1 MQNQNKIA
9 IVTGGGSGIGLAIAE
24 KFTQNN
30 IRTIIIGRDQIKLD
44 SAKKRLGE
52 LCEPLSYDVNE
63 LAGIPGL
70 VNELKQ
76 RFGKIDI
83 LVNNAGINL
92 KKDFTEVTDED
103 FQKVIL
109 TNVTSVFVFSRE
121 VVKCMLEKKNGGVI
135 INISSMAAQYG
146 LPRVIG
152 YSASKN
158 AIDGM
163 TRAMAVELSS
173 KGIRVN
179 AIAPGFITTAMTAK
193 AFSDDPERMNK
204 AMART
209 PMGKFGE
216 PSDIGDAALFL
227 APPQHR
233 NRPGRPVFSI
243 YPEFGRR
250 KGPWPSFRFSTASP
264 RRCVRISTPP
274 RVNPC
279 LAGGST

>member
-1 MQNQNKIA
+1 MDKENQHKIA

-30 IRTIIIGRDQIKLD
+30 IRTIIIGRDQKKLD
-44 SAKKRLGE
+44 SAKEKLGD

-63 LAGIPGL
+63 LAGIPNLIDGL
-70 VNELKQ
+70 VK

-121 VVKCMLEKKNGGVI
+121 VVKCMLETKNGGVI

-163 TRAMAVELSS
+163 TRAMAVELSP

-179 AIAPGFITTAMTAK
+179 AIAPGFITTPMTAK
-193 AFSDDPERMNK
+193 AFSDDPARLNK
-204 AMART
+204 ALART
-209 PMGKFGE
+209 PMARLGE
-216 PSDIGDAALFL
+216 PADIGDAALFL
-227 APPQHR
+227 VSDAAKFIT
-233 NRPGRPVFSI
+233 GVILPVDGGNSI
-243 YPEFGRR
+243 GF
-250 KGPWPSFRFSTASP
+250 
-264 RRCVRISTPP
+264 
-274 RVNPC
+274 
-279 LAGGST
+279 